1 MLRFKHQRAGL
12 SLMEAL
18 VALFIM
24 AIGMISLLT
33 LFPLGAI
40 QMGRALRDDRCAQC
54 AWQGY
59 GVVRTWWQVEVVD
72 KAAIETN
79 ITAPYYGP
87 LDGTVPKDS
96 TTQSS
101 MVVAIDPI
109 GMNSG
114 RSTQPLGNSGIVRK
128 SSTLVPGLK
137 ESIRLCSL
145 TDDVFFNELGQPDT
159 VSGSVA
165 GRVVRQGRYNWMAL
179 IQRPV
184 NANRTTAALKILVF
198 DSRAVGTFPANGEQL
213 VNVTGAATGQ
223 TSLSIAPQ
231 GLFAVNGMAD
241 SNFTLAK
248 GGWLLDAT
256 GGTRMDLYRV
266 QSITPNGAMAIIELD
281 TPIRGNPA
289 PTQMIMLRGLAEVF
303 DRPMLAPTGYL
314 NPQP

>member
-54 AWQGY
+54 AWQAD

-72 KAAIETN
+72 KPGTETG
-79 ITAPYYGP
+79 PYFAL
-87 LDGTVPKDS
+87 LDGAVAQTA
-96 TTQSS
+96 TTPG

-109 GMNSG
+109 GMLSG
-114 RSTQPLGNSGIVRK
+114 RAGTNLAGSGIVRRN
-128 SSTLVPGLK
+128 SSLVSTLK
-137 ESIRLCSL
+137 DSIRWCSL
-145 TDDVFFNELGQPDT
+145 TDDVFFNEVGTPDT

-184 NANRTTAALKILVF
+184 NANRSTANLKILVF
-198 DSRAVGTFPANGEQL
+198 DGRAVGTAPANGEKL
-213 VNVTGAATGQ
+213 MNTTTTTPTINTGATGSTQ
-223 TSLSIAPQ
+223 VTINM
-231 GLFAVNGMAD
+231 GLTNPAFPAIG
-241 SNFTLAK
+241 K
-248 GGWLLDAT
+248 GGWILDPGT
-256 GGTRMDLYRV
+256 GNRMDFYRV
-266 QSITPNGAMAIIELD
+266 QSLTDNGASTTLELD
-281 TPIRGNPA
+281 TPLKNTVTRVVV
-289 PTQMIMLRGLAEVF
+289 LRGLAEVF
-303 DRPMLAPTGYL
+303 DRPTLAPTTYL